1 MSCKS
6 SGYPL
11 RIFSAKRFTAKE
23 ADEADNMNAADSH
36 GSHGRVP
43 VGIWDRVPLFWRF
56 QLGGWLAFT
65 IFSFPSKWVMLETI
79 PASVLVS
86 LYRDGLGFLITIGMR
101 EIYRRCYRE
110 TMPKAALVGLVG
122 GVSLVSG
129 LILTLFSLGF
139 HEFLDFDADKTFTSP
154 IIFGIF
160 YFRTGLCLG
169 WSLLYFGIKLL
180 MERLDRERSLAV
192 ALAAEK
198 DAELQMLRA
207 QMNPHFLFNA
217 LTTIQAGLTRSPEA
231 LRPVVQAL
239 SDYLS
244 FSLSHR
250 DQNFIPVGDEYDAL
264 VAYLAVEKARFR
276 DDIEIECSIHPV
288 AREFPVPG
296 ILLQPLVENAIGYGR
311 KTSPKPL
318 RLRMH
323 VSQLPAASL
332 MIEVANTGTWVEEED
347 ARKFGGIGL
356 GNVRK
361 RMALLYPDRHRID
374 MNAENGWVTVKIEI
388 TP

>member
-1 MSCKS
+1 
-6 SGYPL
+6 
-11 RIFSAKRFTAKE
+11 
-23 ADEADNMNAADSH
+23 MNGSDSH

-43 VGIWDRVPLFWRF
+43 GGIGDRIPLFWRF

-101 EIYRRCYRE
+101 EIYRRCYHDKM
-110 TMPKAALVGLVG
+110 TKAALVGLVG

-129 LILTLFSLGF
+129 VILTLFSLGF
-139 HEFLDFDADKTFTSP
+139 HEFLDFDAEKTFTPP

-180 MERLDRERSLAV
+180 MERLDRERLLAV
-192 ALAAEK
+192 ALAAGK

-217 LTTIQAGLTRSPEA
+217 LTTIQAGLTRAPES

-250 DQNFIPVGDEYDAL
+250 DHDFIPVGEEYDAL

-276 DDIEIECSIHPV
+276 DDVEIECRIDPA
-288 AREFPVPG
+288 ARDFPVPG
-296 ILLQPLVENAIGYGR
+296 ILLQPLVENAIWYGR
-311 KTSPKPL
+311 KTSLQPL
-318 RLRMH
+318 RLRML
-323 VSQLPAASL
+323 VRQLANGSL
-332 MIEVANTGTWVEEED
+332 SLEVANTGSWVEEEY

-361 RMALLYPDRHRID
+361 RMTLLYPDRHRID
-374 MNAENGWVTVKIEI
+374 MNAENGWVTVKVEI
-388 TP
+388 SA

>member
-1 MSCKS
+1 MI
-6 SGYPL
+6 G
-11 RIFSAKRFTAKE
+11 
-23 ADEADNMNAADSH
+23 ADSH
-36 GSHGRVP
+36 GSHGRVTG
-43 VGIWDRVPLFWRF
+43 GIWDRIPLFWRF
-56 QLGGWLAFT
+56 QLVGWLAFT

-86 LYRDGLGFLITIGMR
+86 LYRDGLGFLITIAMR
-101 EIYRRCYRE
+101 EIYQRCYHVKM
-110 TMPKAALVGLVG
+110 TKPALVALVG

-139 HEFLDFDADKTFTSP
+139 HEFLDFDAEKTFTPP

-192 ALAAEK
+192 ALAAGK

-217 LTTIQAGLTRSPEA
+217 LNTIQAGLTRAPDS

-250 DQNFIPVGDEYDAL
+250 NQSFIPVGEEYDAL

-276 DDIEIECSIHPV
+276 DEIDIECMLDPNI
-288 AREFPVPG
+288 REFPVPG
-296 ILLQPLVENAIGYGR
+296 ILLQPLVENAISYGR
-311 KTSPKPL
+311 RTSPKPL
-318 RLRMH
+318 QLRMQ
-323 VSQLPAASL
+323 VSRLPTGSL
-332 MIEVANTGTWVEEED
+332 ILEVANTGTWVKED
-347 ARKFGGIGL
+347 AQQFGGIGL

-361 RMALLYPDRHRID
+361 RMSLLYPDRHRID

-388 TP
+388 AA

>member
-1 MSCKS
+1 M
-6 SGYPL
+6 
-11 RIFSAKRFTAKE
+11 FSAKRFTAKE
-23 ADEADNMNAADSH
+23 AAEADNMNAADSH
-36 GSHGRVP
+36 GSHGGVP
-43 VGIWDRVPLFWRF
+43 GGIWDRIPLFWRF

-101 EIYRRCYRE
+101 EIYRRGYSE
-110 TMPKAALVGLVG
+110 KMPKAALVGLVG
-122 GVSLVSG
+122 GVSLAGG

-139 HEFLDFDADKTFTSP
+139 HEFLDFDAEKTFTPP

-180 MERLDRERSLAV
+180 MERLDRERLLAI
-192 ALAAEK
+192 AQAAGK

-207 QMNPHFLFNA
+207 QLNPHFLFNA
-217 LTTIQAGLTRSPEA
+217 LTTIQAGLTRAPES

-250 DQNFIPVGDEYDAL
+250 DQKFIPVGDEYDAL

-276 DDIEIECSIHPV
+276 DDIEVECLINPA

-323 VSQLPAASL
+323 VSQLPTGSL

-374 MNAENGWVTVKIEI
+374 MNAENGWVTVTIEI
-388 TP
+388 TA

>member
-1 MSCKS
+1 
-6 SGYPL
+6 
-11 RIFSAKRFTAKE
+11 
-23 ADEADNMNAADSH
+23 MNAADSH
-36 GSHGRVP
+36 GSHGRVLG
-43 VGIWDRVPLFWRF
+43 GIWDRIPLFWRF

-101 EIYRRCYRE
+101 EIYRRFYN
-110 TMPKAALVGLVG
+110 TKMTKATLVALVG
-122 GVSLVSG
+122 GVSLLSG
-129 LILTLFSLGF
+129 LILTLFSLAF
-139 HEFLDFDADKTFTSP
+139 HEFLDFDAEQTFTP
-154 IIFGIF
+154 PVVFGIF

-180 MERLDRERSLAV
+180 MERLDRERALAV
-192 ALAAEK
+192 ALAAGKE
-198 DAELQMLRA
+198 AELQMLRA

-217 LTTIQAGLTRSPEA
+217 LTTIQAGLTRSPET
-231 LRPVVQAL
+231 LRSVVQAL
-239 SDYLS
+239 SDFLS

-250 DQNFIPVGDEYDAL
+250 DKSFVPIGEEYDAL

-276 DDIEIECSIHPV
+276 DDIEIECQIDPA
-288 AREFPVPG
+288 ARIFPVPG
-296 ILLQPLVENAIGYGR
+296 ILLQPLVENAVGYGR

-318 RLRMH
+318 RIRMQVLRIP
-323 VSQLPAASL
+323 SGSL
-332 MIEVANTGTWVEEED
+332 IVEVANSGTWVEEED

-361 RMALLYPDRHRID
+361 RMALLYPDRHRIE
-374 MNAENGWVTVKIEI
+374 MNAKNGWVTIQIEI

>member
-1 MSCKS
+1 
-6 SGYPL
+6 
-11 RIFSAKRFTAKE
+11 
-23 ADEADNMNAADSH
+23 MNGPNCQ
-36 GSHGRVP
+36 GSNGRVP
-43 VGIWDRVPLFWRF
+43 GGIWDRIPLFWRF
-56 QLGGWLAFT
+56 QLGGWLAFSV
-65 IFSFPSKWVMLETI
+65 FSFPSKWVMLETI

-101 EIYRRCYRE
+101 EIYRRCYHDKM
-110 TMPKAALVGLVG
+110 TKAALVGLVG

-139 HEFLDFDADKTFTSP
+139 HEFLDFDAEKTFTTP

-217 LTTIQAGLTRSPEA
+217 LNTIQAGLTRAPES

-250 DQNFIPVGDEYDAL
+250 DQNFIPAGDEYDAL
-264 VAYLAVEKARFR
+264 VAYLGVEKARFR
-276 DDIEIECSIHPV
+276 EDIEIECRIEPA

-318 RLRMH
+318 RIRIH
-323 VSQLPAASL
+323 VSMSPKNSL
-332 MIEVANTGTWVEEED
+332 IVEVANTGTWVEEE

-361 RMALLYPDRHRID
+361 RMALLYPDRHLID
-374 MNAENGWVTVKIEI
+374 LAANNGWVTVRIEI
-388 TP
+388 SA

>member
-1 MSCKS
+1 VIIT
-6 SGYPL
+6 GG
-11 RIFSAKRFTAKE
+11 FSIKNPRGRPIPDAKLMVSKI
-23 ADEADNMNAADSH
+23 S
-36 GSHGRVP
+36 
-43 VGIWDRVPLFWRF
+43 LFWRF
-56 QLGGWLAFT
+56 QLAGWLAFT
-65 IFSFPSKWVMLETI
+65 IFSFPSKWVLLETI

-101 EIYRRCYRE
+101 EIYKRCYHE
-110 TMPKAALVGLVG
+110 KMTKAALVALMG
-122 GVSLVSG
+122 GVSLLSG
-129 LILTLFSLGF
+129 LILTLFSLAF
-139 HEFLDFDADKTFTSP
+139 HEFLDFDAEQTFTP
-154 IIFGIF
+154 PVIFGIF

-180 MERLDRERSLAV
+180 MERLDRERALAV

-198 DAELQMLRA
+198 EAELQMLRA

-217 LTTIQAGLTRSPEA
+217 LTTIQAGLTRSPET

-250 DQNFIPVGDEYDAL
+250 EKSFVPVGEEYDAL

-276 DDIEIECSIHPV
+276 DDIEIECRIDPA
-288 AREFPVPG
+288 ARDFPVPG
-296 ILLQPLVENAIGYGR
+296 ILLQPLLENAIGYGR
-311 KTSPKPL
+311 KTSSKPL
-318 RLRMH
+318 RIRME
-323 VSQLPAASL
+323 VSLSASGSL
-332 MIEVANTGTWVEEED
+332 QIEVANTGTWVEEED

-361 RMALLYPDRHRID
+361 RMALIYPDRHRIE

>member
-1 MSCKS
+1 MTESDSQGSRKI
-6 SGYPL
+6 GPG
-11 RIFSAKRFTAKE
+11 RFCSKIP
-23 ADEADNMNAADSH
+23 M
-36 GSHGRVP
+36 
-43 VGIWDRVPLFWRF
+43 FWRF

-65 IFSFPSKWVMLETI
+65 VFSFPSKWVVLETI

-101 EIYRRCYRE
+101 EIYRRCYHD
-110 TMPKAALVGLVG
+110 KISKVGLFGLVA

-129 LILTLFSLGF
+129 LILTLFSLAF
-139 HEFLDFDADKTFTSP
+139 HKFLDFDAEKTFTP
-154 IIFGIF
+154 PVIFGIF

-180 MERLDRERSLAV
+180 MERLDRDRSLAV
-192 ALAAEK
+192 SQAAEK

-217 LTTIQAGLTRSPEA
+217 LTMIQAGLTRSPET
-231 LRPVVQAL
+231 LRPVVQSL

-250 DQNFIPVGDEYDAL
+250 DKSLIPVGEEYDAL

-276 DDIEIECSIHPV
+276 DELEIDCQIDLA
-288 AREFPVPG
+288 AREVPVPG
-296 ILLQPLVENAIGYGR
+296 ILLQPLLENAIGYGR
-311 KTSPKPL
+311 MTSPKPL

-323 VSQLPAASL
+323 VSKLPAGSL
-332 MIEVANTGTWVEEED
+332 LIEVANTGSWVEEED
-347 ARKFGGIGL
+347 VRKFGGVGL

-361 RMALLYPDRHRID
+361 RMALLYPDRHRINVKTD
-374 MNAENGWVTVKIEI
+374 NGWVTVRIEI
-388 TP
+388 AP

>member
-1 MSCKS
+1 
-6 SGYPL
+6 
-11 RIFSAKRFTAKE
+11 
-23 ADEADNMNAADSH
+23 MNGANSNS
-36 GSHGRVP
+36 SHGRVP
-43 VGIWDRVPLFWRF
+43 HQSWSRLPLFWRF

-65 IFSFPSKWVMLETI
+65 VFSFPSKWVLLETI

-101 EIYRRCYRE
+101 EIYRRCYSE
-110 TMPKAALVGLVG
+110 QMTKAALVALVG
-122 GVSLVSG
+122 GVSLLSG
-129 LILTLFSLGF
+129 LILTFFSLAF
-139 HEFLDFDADKTFTSP
+139 HEFLDFDAEKTFTPP

-180 MERLDRERSLAV
+180 MERLDRERSLAI
-192 ALAAEK
+192 ALAVGK

-207 QMNPHFLFNA
+207 QLNPHFLFNA
-217 LTTIQAGLTRSPEA
+217 LTTIQAGLTRAPES

-276 DDIEIECSIHPV
+276 DDIEIECRIDPA

-296 ILLQPLVENAIGYGR
+296 ILLQPLLENAIGYGR

-323 VSQLPAASL
+323 VSQLPTGSM
-332 MIEVANTGTWVEEED
+332 MIEVANTGKWVEEEN

>member
-1 MSCKS
+1 
-6 SGYPL
+6 
-11 RIFSAKRFTAKE
+11 
-23 ADEADNMNAADSH
+23 MNAADPH

-43 VGIWDRVPLFWRF
+43 GGIWDRIPLFWRF

-65 IFSFPSKWVMLETI
+65 IFSFPAKWVMLETI

-101 EIYRRCYRE
+101 EIYRRCYHE
-110 TMPKAALVGLVG
+110 KMTKTALVALVG
-122 GVSLVSG
+122 GVSMMSG
-129 LILTLFSLGF
+129 LILTLFSLAF
-139 HEFLDFDADKTFTSP
+139 HEFLDFDAEQTFTP
-154 IIFGIF
+154 PVIFGIF

-180 MERLDRERSLAV
+180 MERLDRERALAV
-192 ALAAEK
+192 ALAAGK

-217 LTTIQAGLTRSPEA
+217 LTTIQAGLTRSPET

-239 SDYLS
+239 SDFLG

-250 DQNFIPVGDEYDAL
+250 DKSFVPVGEEYDAL

-276 DDIEIECSIHPV
+276 DDIEIECQIDPH
-288 AREFPVPG
+288 ARDFPVPG
-296 ILLQPLVENAIGYGR
+296 VLLQPLVENAVGYGR

-318 RLRMH
+318 RVRME
-323 VSQLPAASL
+323 VSRSASDSL
-332 MIEVANTGTWVEEED
+332 LIEVANTGTWVEEED

-361 RMALLYPDRHRID
+361 RMALLYPDRHRIR
-374 MNAENGWVTVKIEI
+374 MKAENGWVTVTIEI
-388 TP
+388 TA

>member
-1 MSCKS
+1 MNE
-6 SGYPL
+6 GN
-11 RIFSAKRFTAKE
+11 TGE
-23 ADEADNMNAADSH
+23 DNRKAT
-36 GSHGRVP
+36 
-43 VGIWDRVPLFWRF
+43 WDRVALFWRF
-56 QLGGWLAFT
+56 QLGGWFAFS
-65 IFSFPSKWVMLETI
+65 IFSFPTKWVIIESLRE
-79 PASVLVS
+79 SVIVALF
-86 LYRDGLGFLITIGMR
+86 RDGLGFFVTIGMR
-101 EIYRRCYRE
+101 EIYRRCYHE
-110 TMPKAALVGLVG
+110 KMTKSALVGLVG
-122 GVSLVSG
+122 GVSLASG
-129 LILTLFSLGF
+129 LVLTLFSLGF
-139 HEFLDFDADKTFTSP
+139 HEFLDFEAEKTFTPP

-180 MERLDRERSLAV
+180 MERLDRERSLAI
-192 ALAAEK
+192 ALAAGK

-207 QMNPHFLFNA
+207 QLNPHFLFNA

-250 DQNFIPVGDEYDAL
+250 NQNFIPVGDEFDAL

-276 DDIEIECSIHPV
+276 DDIEIECRIDPT

-296 ILLQPLVENAIGYGR
+296 ILLQPLLENAIGYGR

-323 VSQLPAASL
+323 VSQLPTGSL

-361 RMALLYPDRHRID
+361 RMALLYPERHRID
-374 MNAENGWVTVKIEI
+374 MNAENGWVTVTIEI
-388 TP
+388 TA